1 MELKE
6 LLITW
11 GGWLLAVIL
20 GILKI
25 SEHFRDRANIKVTV
39 QGNYEV
45 YPKNTPYGD
54 ATLLAITAVN
64 VGRRPVTLTRAALL
78 MPKNSKSKYL
88 LFANSVTDAVASHEL
103 TEGKS
108 RDYIINEDVLKKE
121 DGLIPSK
128 YVACVYDATG
138 KCYWSH
144 NWLARLIKLGRI
156 K

>member
-39 QGNYEV
+39 YGNYEV
-45 YPKNTPYGD
+45 YPKNTPYGN
-54 ATLLAITAVN
+54 ATLLTINAAN
-64 VGRRPVTLTRAALL
+64 VGRRPVTLTKAALL
-78 MPKNSKSKYL
+78 MPKNSKNKYL
-88 LFANSVTDAVASHEL
+88 LCADPVSDALASHEL

-108 RDYIINEDVLKKE
+108 RDYIMNEDVLKKE
-121 DGLIPSK
+121 YGLTPSK
-128 YVACVYDATG
+128 YVACVYNATG

-144 NWLARLIKLGRI
+144 NWLTRLIKLGRI